1 MLMEIRV
8 EINTFTL
15 SRQETNQESIVVS
28 VGIAGNIVRQ
38 LLKSSSKQCR
48 SSLIERNGP
57 GGS

>member
-1 MLMEIRV
+1 MEIRV

-57 GGS
+57 GGI